1 MDTLTAE
8 LRAEMKV
15 SASLS
20 VYRSDAK
27 RDPLLAAV
35 KSKAPTWAPPQGQ
48 NFFLKFLPPSSPA
61 GAGHQWWIT
70 TSSGRCGQKVLHSPP
85 LPSKMPLAVTRWT
98 NRWIDTLVIAGGLYT
113 EFSFDKS
120 EKKNDLEHPQAP
132 RFFHQ
137 GTQGNKLGAN

>member
-48 NFFLKFLPPSSPA
+48 KLFLEILTPVKSRRCWPSMMD
-61 GAGHQWWIT
+61 HDI
-70 TSSGRCGQKVLHSPP
+70 
-85 LPSKMPLAVTRWT
+85 
-98 NRWIDTLVIAGGLYT
+98 
-113 EFSFDKS
+113 
-120 EKKNDLEHPQAP
+120 
-132 RFFHQ
+132 
-137 GTQGNKLGAN
+137 